1 MEVYRA
7 ISDFNSPV
15 VDGSENILS
24 FKKGDEFEIYDC
36 HKTSEDWWGARS
48 LKDNV
53 VGYVPSRYMQY
64 EERKIGKLLPQDY
77 NKQKEESLKRLSN
90 MQKSPIC
97 KSPDNSYVEPEP
109 DYNDDLDQSDQPVFP
124 IMKLQTKDQSDVP
137 IMKLQTK
144 DQSDVPSMKL
154 QTKDQSDALIF
165 KPQHP
170 PERKGSQS
178 SEDGLKQSKKL
189 QNPCVESPIRQAL
202 HKELLFNYKQGINVL
217 QKPELS
223 KVLQKRRET
232 QRIKDWDEQKKVGN
246 KRTSLELRLEERA
259 NKLKEEASQDM
270 KPIQEGKEPE
280 LQAVHKKITN
290 KSTGTAGAAVK

>member
-1 MEVYRA
+1 MEIYRA

-15 VDGSENILS
+15 VEGSESILS

-48 LKDNV
+48 LKDNL

-90 MQKSPIC
+90 MQKSPIY
-97 KSPDNSYVEPEP
+97 KTPDNPYVEPEP
-109 DYNDDLDQSDQPVFP
+109 DYNDDVEPSDQPDDVP
-124 IMKLQTKDQSDVP
+124 TVKLQTKDQLDVP
-137 IMKLQTK
+137 AMKIQTKDQLDVAFVKLQTK
-144 DQSDVPSMKL
+144 DQLDPLVV
-154 QTKDQSDALIF
+154 

-170 PERKGSQS
+170 PERTGSQS
-178 SEDGLKQSKKL
+178 SEDGFKQSKKL
-189 QNPCVESPIRQAL
+189 PNPCIESPTRQAL
-202 HKELLFNYKQGINVL
+202 HKELLFNHKQGINVL

-232 QRIKDWDEQKKVGN
+232 QRVKDWDEQKKVGN

-270 KPIQEGKEPE
+270 KPIKEGKEPE

-290 KSTGTAGAAVK
+290 KSTGTAVK